1 MGQAGK
7 NKGVGRPRGFEEDQV
22 LEVVMNTFWEKGYEG
37 TSLKDLC
44 LVTGLHKGSLY
55 QAFGDKHQLFLK
67 SLGYYMEKSFKDVA
81 ASAYLHDSPMENLR
95 SLLHKITA
103 LCIEGDGCM
112 ILNSLVEM
120 APHDPEV
127 KEMIDRSYTIKQR
140 FLADLIDRAQRAGE
154 ITIKQEP
161 ERLAAV
167 LMVTLAGIAATIKG
181 FSNTDH
187 IHHVLE
193 DVLSSWA

>member
-1 MGQAGK
+1 MSLAEK
-7 NKGVGRPRGFEEDQV
+7 NKSVGRPRGFEEDRV
-22 LEVVMNTFWEKGYEG
+22 LEAVMNTFWEKGYEG

-44 LVTGLHKGSLY
+44 LITGLHKGSLY

-67 SLGYYMEKSFKDVA
+67 SLAYYMERSFKDVA

-95 SLLHKITA
+95 SMLLKITT
-103 LCIEGDGCM
+103 LCVEGEGCM
-112 ILNSLVEM
+112 VLNSLVEM

-127 KEMIDRSYTIKQR
+127 KEMIGRSYILKQR
-140 FLADLIDRAQRAGE
+140 FLADLIDKAQRAGE

-167 LMVTLAGIAATIKG
+167 LMVTLAGLAATIKG
-181 FSNTDH
+181 FSSTDH
-187 IHHVLE
+187 IRHVLE
-193 DVLSSWA
+193 DVLSSWS